1 MVKGNTKSSATSGT
15 RKKHAK
21 RAAGPVHVAEEPG
34 PIPKEK
40 KPTKKER
47 TQKKNAKEP
56 RVKVYI
62 PPVKPAP
69 LQLDPLETTGLVHK
83 LPPELL
89 IVLRNLSKKAQVTK
103 VRALEE
109 LQAGW
114 VERCKREGEGGEVVY
129 VLVDML
135 PVWVRCFCVFDVCFI
150 NVVLCSYIMSQH
162 SLCTIRDEYGS
173 SQQTYMPHCSRSQQY
188 GIRYSFPSATQYL
201 LRSLKA
207 SSGHGAWPHTT
218 SIAP

>member
-1 MVKGNTKSSATSGT
+1 MAKGNTKSSATSGT

-21 RAAGPVHVAEEPG
+21 RAAGPAQVADDSG
-34 PIPKEK
+34 PIQKEK
-40 KPTKKER
+40 KATKKER
-47 TQKKNAKEP
+47 GQKKNVKEP

-69 LQLDPLETTGLVHK
+69 VQPDPLETTGLMHK

-89 IVLRNLSKKAQVTK
+89 IVLRNLSKRAQVTK

-114 VERCKREGEGGEVVY
+114 VEKCIGEGEDGVVVY

-135 PVWVRCFCVFDVCFI
+135 PVWVRCFCIFKF
-150 NVVLCSYIMSQH
+150 
-162 SLCTIRDEYGS
+162 
-173 SQQTYMPHCSRSQQY
+173 
-188 GIRYSFPSATQYL
+188 
-201 LRSLKA
+201 
-207 SSGHGAWPHTT
+207 
-218 SIAP
+218 

>member
-1 MVKGNTKSSATSGT
+1 MVKGNSRSSATSST

-21 RAAGPVHVAEEPG
+21 RAAGPAQATDDPS
-34 PIPKEK
+34 PIFKEK

-47 TQKKNAKEP
+47 GQKKNAKEP

-69 LQLDPLETTGLVHK
+69 VQRDPLDTTGLAHK

-109 LQAGW
+109 LQTGW
-114 VERCKREGEGGEVVY
+114 VERCIKEGVDGEIVH

-135 PVWVRCFCVFDVCFI
+135 PVW
-150 NVVLCSYIMSQH
+150 LLMSRH
-162 SLCTIRDEYGS
+162 SLCI
-173 SQQTYMPHCSRSQQY
+173 PHNE
-188 GIRYSFPSATQYL
+188 
-201 LRSLKA
+201 
-207 SSGHGAWPHTT
+207 
-218 SIAP
+218 